1 MITVVQVEVTGTVS
15 GETPVLL
22 GDSVLDVTTIT
33 VAYRRDQTGAW
44 VADDFGIVVN
54 GAPADG
60 DYTGPVFTAN
70 TALGHPPWVIEF
82 IDAARPTLGT
92 ETP

>member
-1 MITVVQVEVTGTVS
+1 
-15 GETPVLL
+15 VLL
-22 GDSVLDVTTIT
+22 GGSVLNITSIT
-33 VAYRRDQTGAW
+33 VAYRRDQGGAW

-54 GAPADG
+54 GDIVDG
-60 DYTGPVFTAN
+60 DYAGYTGPVFTAN
-70 TALGHPPWVIEF
+70 TALGHPPWVDAF